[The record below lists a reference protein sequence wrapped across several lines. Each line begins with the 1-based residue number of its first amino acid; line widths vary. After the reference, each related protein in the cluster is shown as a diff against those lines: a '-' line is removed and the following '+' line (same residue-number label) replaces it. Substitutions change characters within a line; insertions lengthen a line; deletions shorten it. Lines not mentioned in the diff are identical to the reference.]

1 MPIEGHRAGVAS
13 RPSASVEP
21 MAVTD
26 SELLGAVEA
35 AYRQHFEVA
44 PSRASISFL
53 GVEQIEV
60 LRYADGE
67 RDHYLSLGMARYP
80 MTDPSAMV
88 VEEGVGPRAELLV
101 TAVGPVEGLWRN
113 LAILAAA
120 PAVEGAVYTAGNR
133 IDLGEPLCA
142 GSRCTGAVIAAGPL
156 HPVPVM
162 QVSDVEILQLL
173 PATSTELAWARIH
186 GSDEL
191 QRLWREAGTDLIDL
205 KRDAVSLP

>member
-1 MPIEGHRAGVAS
+1 
-13 RPSASVEP
+13 
-21 MAVTD
+21 
-26 SELLGAVEA
+26 
-35 AYRQHFEVA
+35 
-44 PSRASISFL
+44 
-53 GVEQIEV
+53 
-60 LRYADGE
+60 
-67 RDHYLSLGMARYP
+67 
-80 MTDPSAMV
+80 

-101 TAVGPVEGLWRN
+101 TAVGAVEGLWRN

-133 IDLGEPLCA
+133 IDLGEPLCT
-142 GSRCTGAVIAAGPL
+142 GSRCTGAVVAAGPL

-162 QVSDVEILQLL
+162 HVSDVEILQLL

-205 KRDAVSLP
+205 ERDAVPLP

>member
-1 MPIEGHRAGVAS
+1 
-13 RPSASVEP
+13 

-26 SELLGAVEA
+26 TELLGAVEA

-44 PSRASISFL
+44 PARASVSFL

-67 RDHYLSLGMARYP
+67 RDHYLSLGMSRYA
-80 MTDPSAMV
+80 MTDPTATV
-88 VEEGVGPRAELLV
+88 VDDSIGPRAELSV
-101 TAVGPVEGLWRN
+101 TAVGQVEGLWRN

-133 IDLGEPLCA
+133 VDLGEPLCA
-142 GSRCTGAVIAAGPL
+142 GSRCTGGILSAGPL
-156 HPVPVM
+156 HPVPM
-162 QVSDVEILQLL
+162 LGVSDVEILQLL

-191 QRLWREAGTDLIDL
+191 QRLWRDAGTDLIDL
-205 KRDAVSLP
+205 ARDAVPLP